1 LRLPRSLD
9 IRGWALLGATALC
22 IALPGV
28 VATLGGSAHAGVSL
42 EERKMPMRFSWVAC
56 QPNCRG
62 WVSAVGI
69 VTADSPRDFD
79 EFARGRQLGGATIV
93 LDSSGGSVNDSIALG
108 RRWRSL
114 GALTTVGS
122 SVQTH
127 TAQGDRAGV
136 APEAYCESMCV
147 FLLLAGRTRYVP
159 EAAHVRVHQIW
170 MGDRADDA
178 KAASYTAQ
186 DLTIVERDIGRL
198 AKYTFDMGGAGDL
211 LSLALNVP
219 PWEDLHELSP
229 EELRLTNLVT
239 TDAVAEVLPRTDS
252 SAAPMAELTTKPLQD
267 RVVSTAAASET
278 NPQPVKSTK
287 TAEVMAPTGGEIV
300 PTGGVAA
307 AAPAK

>member
-1 LRLPRSLD
+1 LRLVRSPKF
-9 IRGWALLGATALC
+9 RGWALLGAAAFC

-28 VATLGGSAHAGVSL
+28 ATPGGAAHAGATL

-56 QPNCRG
+56 EPNCRG

-79 EFARGRQLGGATIV
+79 EFARGRELGGATIV

-108 RRWRSL
+108 RRWRDL
-114 GALTTVGS
+114 GLMTTVGI

-127 TAQGDRAGV
+127 TAKGDRASID
-136 APEAYCESMCV
+136 PEAYCESMCV
-147 FLLLAGRTRYVP
+147 YLLLSGKTRYVP

-186 DLTIVERDIGRL
+186 DLMIVERDIGRL

-211 LSLALNVP
+211 LSLSLNVP
-219 PWEDLHELSP
+219 PWEDLHELSRD
-229 EELRLTNLVT
+229 ELRLTNLVT
-239 TDAVAEVLPRTDS
+239 TDAVAKVLPQVDI
-252 SAAPMAELTTKPLQD
+252 ANAPVAELAAKPVQD
-267 RVVSTAAASET
+267 RFVGNSGDAET
-278 NPQPVKSTK
+278 SSSPAKSTK
-287 TAEVMAPTGGEIV
+287 TAEAVV
-300 PTGGVAA
+300 PTGGIMAT
-307 AAPAK
+307 PAK